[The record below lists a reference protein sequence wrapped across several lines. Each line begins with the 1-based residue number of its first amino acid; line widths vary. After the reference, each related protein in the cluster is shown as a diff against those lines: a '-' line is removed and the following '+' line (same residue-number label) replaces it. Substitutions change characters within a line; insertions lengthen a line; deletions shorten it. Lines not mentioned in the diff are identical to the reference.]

1 MLWPLLLCGAA
12 SLAAILQ
19 LLHSYGDRRRCA
31 WYVQLAAAASWFLP
45 FTIVFILPFDFSSTL
60 YRICDHDCDEPL
72 GYIGDRFTRHLWVT
86 LYWTMYLL
94 T

>member
-45 FTIVFILPFDFSSTL
+45 FTIVFILPFDFSS
-60 YRICDHDCDEPL
+60 
-72 GYIGDRFTRHLWVT
+72 
-86 LYWTMYLL
+86 
-94 T
+94 